1 MRLDRFLAED
11 RPTFE
16 PDDAQMYLHLYRDAD
31 PQDAFDQFEKQRKN
45 NVVYL
50 RSLPS
55 AAGFRV
61 ALHPEVGEITLNQM
75 LHEWA
80 LHDLGH
86 TRQIAEL
93 VRARRYLQGAGPLGS
108 SYHLKP

>member
-1 MRLDRFLAED
+1 MTRRGLPCVVLLEATPAVLRGLMSELTDDDSRWKPATDRFSVAEVLAHLSHSESNCYRMRLDRFLAED

-55 AAGFRV
+55 
-61 ALHPEVGEITLNQM
+61 
-75 LHEWA
+75 
-80 LHDLGH
+80 
-86 TRQIAEL
+86 
-93 VRARRYLQGAGPLGS
+93 
-108 SYHLKP
+108 